1 MIRPFPFP
9 FRPRVAVIVPGS
21 TRLLPITPAL
31 RDVTRNPELAVPGA
45 RRPSTVAQLRR
56 RIRARIARGG

>member
-1 MIRPFPFP
+1 MIRPFP
-9 FRPRVAVIVPGS
+9 FRPRVAVIVPGA
-21 TRLLPITPAL
+21 TRLFPI
-31 RDVTRNPELAVPGA
+31 VTSPPPLLAVPGA